1 MAGALRA
8 LTGPRG
14 EAQVEES
21 LRGVCCPDLGVEWNE
36 ELFGSQA
43 LAEAGVESGRHLDR
57 PAGRQGDHGSEG
69 LPGA

>member
-1 MAGALRA
+1 MILSGVGAD
-8 LTGPRG
+8 T
-14 EAQVEES
+14 QVEVS
-21 LRGVCCPDLGVEWNE
+21 LTGVCCPGFGVEWNE

-43 LAEAGVESGRHLDR
+43 LAEAGVESATHLDR